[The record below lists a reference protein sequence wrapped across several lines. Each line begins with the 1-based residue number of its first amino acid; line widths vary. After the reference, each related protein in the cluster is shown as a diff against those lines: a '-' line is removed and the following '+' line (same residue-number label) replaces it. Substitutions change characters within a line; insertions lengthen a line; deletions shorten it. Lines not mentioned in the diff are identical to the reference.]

1 MGIITVT
8 LKSTSLYV
16 LPVLCKLEPPT
27 IRKNEK
33 CMKEFNKLSSH
44 PDLLIN
50 DDIRNNEFN
59 QLKSINPPA
68 KLNES
73 LKRGSVQP

>member
-1 MGIITVT
+1 MRIITVT
-8 LKSTSLYV
+8 LKSTPLY
-16 LPVLCKLEPPT
+16 LLHVLCKLETPT
-27 IRKNEK
+27 IRRNEK
-33 CMKEFNKLSSH
+33 CMKELKKLSSH
-44 PDLLIN
+44 PDLPIN
-50 DDIRNNEFN
+50 DDISNNEFN